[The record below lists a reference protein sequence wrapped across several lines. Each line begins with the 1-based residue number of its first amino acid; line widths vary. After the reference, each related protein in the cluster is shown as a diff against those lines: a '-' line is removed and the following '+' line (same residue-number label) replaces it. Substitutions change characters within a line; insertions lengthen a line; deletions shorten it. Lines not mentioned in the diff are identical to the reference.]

1 MEIEKQEYA
10 GQPRLYINQDQIRQ
24 AQEIFG
30 DDNDGSFHA
39 LRLAEAR
46 MSSNVAIEEIF
57 HGDEIDD
64 PFSSAADQK
73 ILRTDIPER
82 L

>member
-1 MEIEKQEYA
+1 MEIEKTDFA
-10 GQPRLYINQDQIRQ
+10 GLPRSNVNQDQIRQ

-30 DDNDGSFHA
+30 DDNDSSFHA
-39 LRLAEAR
+39 IRLAEAR
-46 MSSNVAIEEIF
+46 MSSTTAIEDVF

-64 PFSSAADQK
+64 PFSSAIDQK

>member
-1 MEIEKQEYA
+1 MEIEKQESL
-10 GQPRLYINQDQIRQ
+10 GQPRVNFNQDQIRQ

-30 DDNDGSFHA
+30 DENDAFIHA
-39 LRLAEAR
+39 SRLAEAR
-46 MSSNVAIEEIF
+46 MSTNVAIEEIF

-73 ILRTDIPER
+73 ILMTDIPER